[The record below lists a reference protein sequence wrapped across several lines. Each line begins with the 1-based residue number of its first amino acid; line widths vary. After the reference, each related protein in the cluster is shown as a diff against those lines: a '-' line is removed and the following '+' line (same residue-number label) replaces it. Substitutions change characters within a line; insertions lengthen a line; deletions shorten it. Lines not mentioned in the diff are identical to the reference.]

1 MADVGQIEQSL
12 MNLVTNARDA
22 MPDGGNLKIRTEV
35 MEMDDAF
42 IKLHGY
48 GIAGRYVHIAVS
60 DTGMGMD
67 ENTKLRV
74 FDPFFTTKEVGKGT
88 GLGLASVYG
97 IVKQHSGYIAV
108 DSEPGKGATFNIY
121 LPVIES
127 EAEQEER
134 EDSKIHTPFSEGGT
148 ETVLLAED
156 DPEVREIV
164 RTVFERA
171 GYRVIEAADGEDAI
185 VKFMEHKDSIKLLVS
200 DLIMPKKNGKEVYE
214 AIRKVMPDMKA
225 LFVTGYDDNVIGKI
239 DIQKGK
245 FGYLTKPVSPVEL
258 LRKVRELLDKS

>member
-1 MADVGQIEQSL
+1 MGFASLLHTEIEENSPFKDYTRKIIKSSQTAADLTQALLAFSRKQPISQKPVNINEIVRQSEALLSKLIREDIVLTTALTDADTTVMADVGQIEQSL

-22 MPDGGNLKIRTEV
+22 MPDGGNLRICTEV

-74 FDPFFTTKEVGKGT
+74 FEPFFTTKEVGKGT

-108 DSEPGKGATFNIY
+108 DSEPGKGLRLTSTCRLLNQRQNWKKEKRVKYMFLSLKGAQRQCSWQRTTLRSGRLSGRY
-121 LPVIES
+121 LSAP
-127 EAEQEER
+127 
-134 EDSKIHTPFSEGGT
+134 
-148 ETVLLAED
+148 
-156 DPEVREIV
+156 
-164 RTVFERA
+164 
-171 GYRVIEAADGEDAI
+171 
-185 VKFMEHKDSIKLLVS
+185 
-200 DLIMPKKNGKEVYE
+200 
-214 AIRKVMPDMKA
+214 
-225 LFVTGYDDNVIGKI
+225 VTG
-239 DIQKGK
+239 
-245 FGYLTKPVSPVEL
+245 
-258 LRKVRELLDKS
+258 